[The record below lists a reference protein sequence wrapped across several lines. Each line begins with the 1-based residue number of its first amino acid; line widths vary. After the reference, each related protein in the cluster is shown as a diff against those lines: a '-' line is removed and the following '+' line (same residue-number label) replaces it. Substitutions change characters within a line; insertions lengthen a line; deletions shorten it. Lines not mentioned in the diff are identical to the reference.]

1 MQDWYTTADTT
12 WSLFSTTQTREDY
25 VQHMVIPGRF
35 HPQVPLDVTASYV
48 TVEYLMAHAWYHYP
62 MYDEALK
69 KLLGIFE
76 MAIKLRCDQLGI
88 SLKQSNKSG
97 APTDKDKNLANLIK
111 EYEQKEPA
119 KKLKGWLN
127 HTRELRNIF
136 SHPKQHS
143 FAGGTFRQHIIVGV
157 NLLNL
162 IFEDPS
168 VATTAQHLQQQF
180 EQNNGDLQQDGL
192 FILEHTGQRFLVTGM
207 QLTSVFSTPSGW
219 VYYCVFKPVL
229 QQAFQSLSNHRYP
242 PPLIVALQ
250 NPVRTGDTLEGTD
263 LKTQTAVRVGPNN
276 RPENIQALQ
285 QHQSEWAQLDE
296 LDQASYELALQFD
309 PSRQLQVDMFRHR
322 WSAS

>member
-1 MQDWYTTADTT
+1 MQDWYTADTT

-35 HPQVPLDVTASYV
+35 HAQVPPDVTASYV

-88 SLKQSNKSG
+88 SITYAVTNDSG
-97 APTDKDKNLANLIK
+97 KTIHRSKTLANLLK

-119 KKLKGWLN
+119 KQLKGWLN

-136 SHPKQHS
+136 SHPRQHS

-180 EQNNGDLQQDGL
+180 EQNNGDLQDGL
-192 FILEHTGQRFLVTGM
+192 FILEHTGERFLVTGM
-207 QLTSVFSTPSGW
+207 QLTSVFPTPSGW
-219 VYYCVFKPVL
+219 VYYCAFKPVL
-229 QQAFQSLSNHRYP
+229 REVFQSLSNHRYP

-250 NPVRTGDTLEGTD
+250 HPVRAGDTLEGTD

-276 RPENIQALQ
+276 HPDNVQALQ
-285 QHQSEWAQLDE
+285 QHQLEWAQLDE
-296 LDQASYELALQFD
+296 LDQSSYELALQFKAN
-309 PSRQLQVDMFRHR
+309 RQLQEDMFRHR
-322 WSAS
+322 WGA